1 MLQTVIKLFISSGVI
16 VLVSEIAKKN
26 TYLGGLIAS
35 IPLVSVLSM
44 IWLYIDTKD
53 IESVRNLS
61 NSILWM
67 VIPSI
72 SLFIS
77 LPILL
82 RSSADSAE
90 KEIIDLKNN
99 SGEKISKI
107 AIETSSELIKELIG
121 LELNKS
127 SISAIVEDQSR
138 KKKVNNNVI

>member
-1 MLQTVIKLFISSGVI
+1 MLQTVIKLLISSGVI

-35 IPLVSVLSM
+35 VPLVSVLSM

-53 IESVRNLS
+53 IESVRSLS

-82 RSSADSAE
+82 RSGIGFYLSIFLS
-90 KEIIDLKNN
+90 IIITIGCYGMTILLL
-99 SGEKISKI
+99 SRFG
-107 AIETSSELIKELIG
+107 IEL
-121 LELNKS
+121 
-127 SISAIVEDQSR
+127 
-138 KKKVNNNVI
+138 

>member
-1 MLQTVIKLFISSGVI
+1 MLQTVIKLLISSGVI

-26 TYLGGLIAS
+26 TYLGGLMAS

-44 IWLYIDTKD
+44 VWLYIDTKD

-67 VIPSI
+67 IIPSI

-82 RSSADSAE
+82 RSGIGFYLSIFLS
-90 KEIIDLKNN
+90 IIITIGCYGMTILLL
-99 SGEKISKI
+99 SRFG
-107 AIETSSELIKELIG
+107 IEL
-121 LELNKS
+121 
-127 SISAIVEDQSR
+127 
-138 KKKVNNNVI
+138 

>member
-1 MLQTVIKLFISSGVI
+1 MLQTVIKLLISSGVI

-35 IPLVSVLSM
+35 VPLVSVLSM

-82 RSSADSAE
+82 RSGIGFYLSIFLS
-90 KEIIDLKNN
+90 IIITIGCYGMTILLF
-99 SGEKISKI
+99 SRFG
-107 AIETSSELIKELIG
+107 IEL
-121 LELNKS
+121 
-127 SISAIVEDQSR
+127 
-138 KKKVNNNVI
+138 

>member
-1 MLQTVIKLFISSGVI
+1 MLHTVIKLLISSGVI

-44 IWLYIDTKD
+44 VWLYIDTKD

-82 RSSADSAE
+82 RSGIGFYLSIFLST
-90 KEIIDLKNN
+90 IITIGCYGVTILLL
-99 SGEKISKI
+99 SRFG
-107 AIETSSELIKELIG
+107 IEL
-121 LELNKS
+121 
-127 SISAIVEDQSR
+127 
-138 KKKVNNNVI
+138 

>member
-82 RSSADSAE
+82 RSGIGFYLSIFLS
-90 KEIIDLKNN
+90 IIITIGCYGMTILLL
-99 SGEKISKI
+99 SRLG
-107 AIETSSELIKELIG
+107 IEL
-121 LELNKS
+121 
-127 SISAIVEDQSR
+127 
-138 KKKVNNNVI
+138 

>member
-67 VIPSI
+67 IIPSI

-82 RSSADSAE
+82 RSGIGFYLSIFLS
-90 KEIIDLKNN
+90 IIITIGCYGMTILLL
-99 SGEKISKI
+99 SRFG
-107 AIETSSELIKELIG
+107 IEL
-121 LELNKS
+121 
-127 SISAIVEDQSR
+127 
-138 KKKVNNNVI
+138 

>member
-1 MLQTVIKLFISSGVI
+1 MLQTVIKLLISSGVI
-16 VLVSEIAKKN
+16 VLVSEIAKKS

-53 IESVRNLS
+53 IESVRSLS

-67 VIPSI
+67 FIPSI

-82 RSSADSAE
+82 RSGIGFYLSIFLS
-90 KEIIDLKNN
+90 IIITNGCYGMRILLL
-99 SGEKISKI
+99 SRFG
-107 AIETSSELIKELIG
+107 IEL
-121 LELNKS
+121 
-127 SISAIVEDQSR
+127 
-138 KKKVNNNVI
+138 

>member
-1 MLQTVIKLFISSGVI
+1 MLQTVIKLLISSGVI

-35 IPLVSVLSM
+35 VPLVSVLSM

-53 IESVRNLS
+53 VESVRNLS

-82 RSSADSAE
+82 RS
-90 KEIIDLKNN
+90 
-99 SGEKISKI
+99 G
-107 AIETSSELIKELIG
+107 IG
-121 LELNKS
+121 FYL
-127 SISAIVEDQSR
+127 SISLSIIITIGCYGVTILLLSR
-138 KKKVNNNVI
+138 FGIEL

>member
-1 MLQTVIKLFISSGVI
+1 MLQTVIKLLISSGVI
-16 VLVSEIAKKN
+16 VLVSEIAKKS

-82 RSSADSAE
+82 KSGIGFYLSIFLS
-90 KEIIDLKNN
+90 IIITVGCYVITILLL
-99 SGEKISKI
+99 SLFG
-107 AIETSSELIKELIG
+107 IEL
-121 LELNKS
+121 
-127 SISAIVEDQSR
+127 
-138 KKKVNNNVI
+138 

>member
-1 MLQTVIKLFISSGVI
+1 MLQIIFKLLISSGII
-16 VLVSEIAKKN
+16 VLVSEIAKKSA
-26 TYLGGLIAS
+26 YLGGLIAS
-35 IPLVSVLSM
+35 IPLISVLSM

-82 RSSADSAE
+82 RSGIGFYLSIFLS
-90 KEIIDLKNN
+90 IIITIGCYGMTILLL
-99 SGEKISKI
+99 SRFG
-107 AIETSSELIKELIG
+107 IEL
-121 LELNKS
+121 
-127 SISAIVEDQSR
+127 
-138 KKKVNNNVI
+138 

>member
-1 MLQTVIKLFISSGVI
+1 MLQTVIKLLISSGVI
-16 VLVSEIAKKN
+16 IIVSEIAKKN

-61 NSILWM
+61 NSIFWM

-82 RSSADSAE
+82 RSGIGFYLSIFLS
-90 KEIIDLKNN
+90 IIITIGCYGMTILLL
-99 SGEKISKI
+99 SRFG
-107 AIETSSELIKELIG
+107 IEL
-121 LELNKS
+121 
-127 SISAIVEDQSR
+127 
-138 KKKVNNNVI
+138 

>member
-1 MLQTVIKLFISSGVI
+1 MLQTVIKLLISSGVI

-82 RSSADSAE
+82 
-90 KEIIDLKNN
+90 K
-99 SGEKISKI
+99 SG
-107 AIETSSELIKELIG
+107 IG
-121 LELNKS
+121 FYL
-127 SISAIVEDQSR
+127 SISLSIIITIGCYGVTILLLSR
-138 KKKVNNNVI
+138 FGIEL

>member
-1 MLQTVIKLFISSGVI
+1 MLQTVIKLLISSGVI

-35 IPLVSVLSM
+35 VPLVSVLSM

-82 RSSADSAE
+82 KSGTGFYLSIFLS
-90 KEIIDLKNN
+90 IIITIGCYGVTILLL
-99 SGEKISKI
+99 SRFG
-107 AIETSSELIKELIG
+107 IEL
-121 LELNKS
+121 
-127 SISAIVEDQSR
+127 
-138 KKKVNNNVI
+138 

>member
-1 MLQTVIKLFISSGVI
+1 MLQTVIKLLISSGII
-16 VLVSEIAKKN
+16 VLVSEVAKKSS
-26 TYLGGLIAS
+26 YIGGLIAS
-35 IPLVSVLSM
+35 IPLVSVLSL

-82 RSSADSAE
+82 RSGIGFYLSIFLS
-90 KEIIDLKNN
+90 IIITIGCYGMTILLL
-99 SGEKISKI
+99 SRFG
-107 AIETSSELIKELIG
+107 IEL
-121 LELNKS
+121 
-127 SISAIVEDQSR
+127 
-138 KKKVNNNVI
+138 

>member
-1 MLQTVIKLFISSGVI
+1 MLQTVIKLLISSGVI

-35 IPLVSVLSM
+35 VPLVSVLSM

-82 RSSADSAE
+82 RSGIGFYLSIFLS
-90 KEIIDLKNN
+90 IIITIGCYGMTILLL
-99 SGEKISKI
+99 SRFG
-107 AIETSSELIKELIG
+107 IEL
-121 LELNKS
+121 
-127 SISAIVEDQSR
+127 
-138 KKKVNNNVI
+138 

>member
-1 MLQTVIKLFISSGVI
+1 MLQTVIKLLISSGII
-16 VLVSEIAKKN
+16 VLVSEVAKKS

-53 IESVRNLS
+53 IESVRSLS

-82 RSSADSAE
+82 RSGIGFYLSIFLS
-90 KEIIDLKNN
+90 IIITIGCYGMTILLL
-99 SGEKISKI
+99 SRFG
-107 AIETSSELIKELIG
+107 IEL
-121 LELNKS
+121 
-127 SISAIVEDQSR
+127 
-138 KKKVNNNVI
+138 

>member
-26 TYLGGLIAS
+26 TYLGGLIVS

-53 IESVRNLS
+53 IESVRSLS

-72 SLFIS
+72 TLFIS

-82 RSSADSAE
+82 RSGIGFYLSIFLS
-90 KEIIDLKNN
+90 IIITIGCYGMTIILL
-99 SGEKISKI
+99 SRFG
-107 AIETSSELIKELIG
+107 IEL
-121 LELNKS
+121 
-127 SISAIVEDQSR
+127 
-138 KKKVNNNVI
+138 

>member
-1 MLQTVIKLFISSGVI
+1 MLQTVIKLLISSGII
-16 VLVSEIAKKN
+16 VLVSEIAKKD

-35 IPLVSVLSM
+35 IPLVSVLSL

-72 SLFIS
+72 TLFIS

-82 RSSADSAE
+82 RS
-90 KEIIDLKNN
+90 
-99 SGEKISKI
+99 G
-107 AIETSSELIKELIG
+107 IG
-121 LELNKS
+121 FYL
-127 SISAIVEDQSR
+127 SIFLTYF
-138 KKKVNNNVI
+138 